1 MKISPAGGLSG
12 LLLNQLI
19 RLSPTQGAILMA
31 LTAENRGIRGKYS
44 LDAILDYHVPTK
56 SSDVRL
62 AYEQVAGRSR
72 RQGTAGRFMS
82 GENSVCFANRLEMFL
97 TKS

>member
-1 MKISPAGGLSG
+1 
-12 LLLNQLI
+12 
-19 RLSPTQGAILMA
+19 MA

-62 AYEQVAGRSR
+62 TYEQGR
-72 RQGTAGRFMS
+72 RQIPTASESRAVHVR
-82 GENSVCFANRLEMFL
+82 GE
-97 TKS
+97 

>member
-1 MKISPAGGLSG
+1 
-12 LLLNQLI
+12 
-19 RLSPTQGAILMA
+19 MA

-62 AYEQVAGRSR
+62 AYEQSR
-72 RQGTAGRFMS
+72 RPDPDGKGRQGGSRQGRIVS
-82 GENSVCFANRLEMFL
+82 AFAN
-97 TKS
+97 

>member
-1 MKISPAGGLSG
+1 MKIFLAGGLSG
-12 LLLNQLI
+12 LLLNQLT

-31 LTAENRGIRGKYS
+31 LTAENRGIRGQYS

-62 AYEQVAGRSR
+62 AYEQSR
-72 RQGTAGRFMS
+72 WQIPTARDS
-82 GENSVCFANRLEMFL
+82 RAVHVRGE
-97 TKS
+97 